1 MTSDINKINKQI
13 EKLEYQIMR
22 SRSEINPARVSAFRY
37 FWPFLVLSIIG
48 AGMAY
53 IYSFVY
59 FFSTPPEERVVSQ
72 TVVNAAIIVAF
83 MLIHVIG
90 GVIARSLAAKRNR
103 ELQQDEDNI
112 RFTIRKLDAQLGE
125 LKFKKMALMGESA
138 LGAVTETGDVAA
150 AEPANEAASVENAAP
165 AENAAPVTE
174 AAMPA
179 GGVVTT
185 AAMAGE
191 ATDPVDEYFAE
202 AESEAANAGNA
213 LTANP
218 FMPQYN
224 TTSEIDAEIKALEA
238 RKIALLNAPVLV
250 PRGSFAYF
258 WPFLII
264 SFAAFYGTQ
273 VFMMVFSYS
282 FAGLGLNSTFAMYL
296 VPGSVLA
303 MIHIFAGIYAR
314 KKRDEYNQQVNEA
327 VIARN
332 SEESKLRERITEL
345 EYKKMQMLEKVN
357 ASQA

>member
-1 MTSDINKINKQI
+1 MLICAYPKEQFERRGHMTSDINKINEQI
-13 EKLEYQIMR
+13 EKLEYKIMR

-90 GVIARSLAAKRNR
+90 GVIARALAAKRNR

-150 AEPANEAASVENAAP
+150 AEPV
-165 AENAAPVTE
+165 
-174 AAMPA
+174 
-179 GGVVTT
+179 
-185 AAMAGE
+185 E

-213 LTANP
+213 LAANP

-282 FAGLGLNSTFAMYL
+282 FAGLGLNSTFAMYM

-303 MIHIFAGIYAR
+303 LIHIFAGIYAR

-345 EYKKMQMLEKVN
+345 EYKKMQLIKEN
-357 ASQA
+357 QG

>member
-1 MTSDINKINKQI
+1 MLICAYPKEQFERRGHMTSDINKINEQI

-90 GVIARSLAAKRNR
+90 GVIARALAAKRNR

-112 RFTIRKLDAQLGE
+112 RFTIRKFDAQLGE

-138 LGAVTETGDVAA
+138 LRAVTETGDV
-150 AEPANEAASVENAAP
+150 
-165 AENAAPVTE
+165 
-174 AAMPA
+174 
-179 GGVVTT
+179 
-185 AAMAGE
+185 E

-202 AESEAANAGNA
+202 AESEAADANNA
-213 LTANP
+213 LAANP

-282 FAGLGLNSTFAMYL
+282 FAGLGLNSTFAMYM

-303 MIHIFAGIYAR
+303 LIHIFAGIYAR

-345 EYKKMQMLEKVN
+345 EYKKMQLIKEN
-357 ASQA
+357 QG

>member
-1 MTSDINKINKQI
+1 MLICAYPKEQFERRGHMTSDINKINEQI
-13 EKLEYQIMR
+13 EKLEYKIMR

-90 GVIARSLAAKRNR
+90 GVIARALAAKRNR

-150 AEPANEAASVENAAP
+150 AE
-165 AENAAPVTE
+165 
-174 AAMPA
+174 
-179 GGVVTT
+179 
-185 AAMAGE
+185 

-224 TTSEIDAEIKALEA
+224 TTSAIDAEIKALEA

-264 SFAAFYGTQ
+264 SFAASYGTQ

-282 FAGLGLNSTFAMYL
+282 FAGLGLNSTFAMYM

-303 MIHIFAGIYAR
+303 LIHIFAGIYAR

-345 EYKKMQMLEKVN
+345 EYKKMQLIKEN
-357 ASQA
+357 QG

>member
-1 MTSDINKINKQI
+1 M
-13 EKLEYQIMR
+13 
-22 SRSEINPARVSAFRY
+22 
-37 FWPFLVLSIIG
+37 
-48 AGMAY
+48 
-53 IYSFVY
+53 
-59 FFSTPPEERVVSQ
+59 
-72 TVVNAAIIVAF
+72 
-83 MLIHVIG
+83 
-90 GVIARSLAAKRNR
+90 
-103 ELQQDEDNI
+103 
-112 RFTIRKLDAQLGE
+112 
-125 LKFKKMALMGESA
+125 
-138 LGAVTETGDVAA
+138 AA
-150 AEPANEAASVENAAP
+150 AEPI
-165 AENAAPVTE
+165 ENAAPVTE

-224 TTSEIDAEIKALEA
+224 TTSAIDEEIKALET

-258 WPFLII
+258 WPFLIV

-282 FAGLGLNSTFAMYL
+282 FAGLGLNSTFAMYM

-303 MIHIFAGIYAR
+303 LIHIFAGIYAR

-345 EYKKMQMLEKVN
+345 EYKKMQLIKEN
-357 ASQA
+357 QG